1 MDTLQLPKILVCT
14 MEALQQDMVA
24 THRPNSSY
32 NHSSHSH
39 RKYGAEN
46 TCTSGSALSKAAV
59 GYSSARMDIE
69 RERENLL
76 KSLGTQVV
84 SMENLA
90 CSVIVYKDQ
99 TFVYVLYCCEFDI
112 NHDFIELLDV
122 S

>member
-1 MDTLQLPKILVCT
+1 MFCSSRIWWLPT
-14 MEALQQDMVA
+14 GPTAA
-24 THRPNSSY
+24 TTIAATAIGTKLSEDS
-32 NHSSHSH
+32 